1 MNIYP
6 IRSLRTRDWKYI
18 LNLHPEFKHTTH
30 IDAAQDRDGVRYW
43 RTWEATAKTNRAAAE
58 IVKRYHARPKEELYD
73 VRNDPHE
80 QQNLAEDPGH
90 AERLAVFREEL
101 ARWME
106 SQGDKRTV
114 FNEPRLLDKR
124 KDVSEE

>member
-1 MNIYP
+1 M
-6 IRSLRTRDWKYI
+6 
-18 LNLHPEFKHTTH
+18 
-30 IDAAQDRDGVRYW
+30 
-43 RTWEATAKTNRAAAE
+43 RAALGPLGRPLFGARILKRGDFGWDVSVLQFLLTRHGVYSGALDGYMGPE
-58 IVKRYHARPKEELYD
+58 TSAALKRYQRAMHLAADAVHAD
-73 VRNDPHE
+73 
-80 QQNLAEDPGH
+80 
-90 AERLAVFREEL
+90 RLAIFRDEL